1 MKHALYALALIAS
14 PAAAEPFVPPSE
26 YVYQALNLADMGETL
41 DCRHIAGCYEANP
54 LLGKHPS
61 DGKVIG
67 FKLGGG
73 VIHFLAAHALRHDA
87 KAERVFEFV
96 SIAVQGGVVAA
107 NVRMFF

>member
-26 YVYQALNLADMGETL
+26 YVYQAL
-41 DCRHIAGCYEANP
+41 NP

-96 SIAVQGGVVAA
+96 SLAVQGGVVAA